1 LPLWIRYLRRPV
13 LQGATLILNLSALP
27 AGSGSTLQAQEVQF
41 RTFTRLYRPTRVSA
55 PGGVLQIRQRVGVT
69 FGAQAVVAFNE
80 RFNLTTAVAYMPGYF
95 SFHRVG
101 QEFNVGS
108 ASHSLSISSGARYWL
123 RPPGSKIVSWEVHTS
138 VGMGTGGQSAYKDLF
153 DNSLLSAVIG
163 TAVRYQLGQ
172 IVSLTLKVQE
182 RLCRIRLG
190 THASYSTRPPLDI
203 SFGVGLPF
211 LELNP

>member
-1 LPLWIRYLRRPV
+1 LPLWTRFKQPV
-13 LQGATLILNLSALP
+13 FQGATVLLTLSAFA
-27 AGSGSTLQAQEVQF
+27 AGSGSALEAQEVQL
-41 RTFTRLYRPTRVSA
+41 RSYARLYRPTRVSA
-55 PGGVLQIRQRVGVT
+55 QDGVLQIRQRVGVT
-69 FGAQAVVAFNE
+69 FGAQAIVAFNE
-80 RFNLTTAVAYMPGYF
+80 RFNVVTGISYMPGYF
-95 SFHRVG
+95 SFHRIG
-101 QEFNVGS
+101 QRFNVGS

-153 DNSLLSAVIG
+153 DNSLLTAVIG
-163 TAVRYQLGQ
+163 TAVRYQLGE

-190 THASYSTRPPLDI
+190 SHATYSTRPPLDI

-211 LELNP
+211 LESLP